1 MHVHAGDPSDSRN
14 RFEADAIP
22 YMRHMYPAAFR
33 LTGNRFDA
41 EDLIQETF
49 ARAYQ
54 KFGQFAPGTNL
65 RAWLYR
71 IMSRAFLSMCRT
83 RSRRPA
89 EVLAANVH
97 EAVRDHSRLVPTSRS
112 AEAWALESVSES
124 TVMRALRE
132 LAPQFKTVIYLADV
146 EGYPYADIAALTGAP
161 LGSVMSRV
169 HRGRQMLR
177 TKLGDRSDPGG
188 RTVQQLR
195 RGC

>member
-1 MHVHAGDPSDSRN
+1 VQVHADSPSDYRT

-22 YMRHMYPAAFR
+22 FMRHMYPAALR
-33 LTGNRFDA
+33 LTGNEYDA

-49 ARAYQ
+49 TRAYQ

-71 IMSRAFLSMCRT
+71 IMSRVFFSMCRT

-97 EAVRDHSRLVPTSRS
+97 QAVRDHAGLVPASRS
-112 AEAWALESVSES
+112 AEARALEGVCES

-169 HRGRQMLR
+169 HRGRRMLR
-177 TKLGDRSDPGG
+177 TKLRDRSTPGG
-188 RTVQQLR
+188 LPVQQLSC
-195 RGC
+195 GC